1 MTTIIHIDPEAP
13 LHILDEHGWTQGSYD
28 ADAGVCLHG
37 AIRLCQPIPGD
48 AQIIERVAERQGWGT
63 GWNDA
68 RGTTEQMVRDRLAL
82 GIDITDEDLA
92 DTFGPQWRAVIHIV
106 RRTAVMTVAEAQRLS
121 AAESAA
127 RSVAH
132 SAAWSVARSAA
143 WSAAR
148 SAARSAAWSAAG
160 SAARSVARSAA
171 WSAARSAARSAAWS
185 AAGYVAGSVVTYDL
199 ATIDGPYTI
208 AQRDLLLAPW
218 IEVMGPI
225 EGLIE
230 PEGNA

>member
-13 LHILDEHGWTQGSYD
+13 LHVLDEHGWIQGSYGTD
-28 ADAGVCLHG
+28 AEVCLHG

-48 AQIIERVAERQGWGT
+48 AQIIEQVAHRQGWGT
-63 GWNDA
+63 GWNDSDD
-68 RGTTEQMVRDRLAL
+68 TTEQMVRDRLAL

-92 DTFGPQWRAVIHIV
+92 DTFGPQWRAVVSLV
-106 RRTAVMTVAEAQRLS
+106 RRAAVMTDDEAQRLS
-121 AAESAA
+121 VAEP
-127 RSVAH
+127 VV
-132 SAAWSVARSAA
+132 WSVARSAA

-148 SAARSAAWSAAG
+148 SVARSAG
-160 SAARSVARSAA
+160 SRSVARSAA
-171 WSAARSAARSAAWS
+171 GYSTGY
-185 AAGYVAGSVVTYDL
+185 AAGHSAGYAAGHSAGYVVTYDL

-230 PEGNA
+230 PEGNT

>member
-13 LHILDEHGWTQGSYD
+13 LHILDEHGWVKGSYD
-28 ADAGVCLHG
+28 ADGRVCLHG
-37 AIRLCQPIPGD
+37 AIRLCQPVPGD
-48 AQIIERVAERQGWGT
+48 AQIIEQVAHRQGWGT
-63 GWNDA
+63 GWNDSDD
-68 RGTTEQMVRDRLAL
+68 TTEQMVRDRLAL

-106 RRTAVMTVAEAQRLS
+106 RRTAVMTKDEAQRLS
-121 AAESAA
+121 VAWSATE
-127 RSVAH
+127 SVAW
-132 SAAWSVARSAA
+132 SVAWSVARSAA
-143 WSAAR
+143 
-148 SAARSAAWSAAG
+148 
-160 SAARSVARSAA
+160 RSV
-171 WSAARSAARSAAWS
+171 
-185 AAGYVAGSVVTYDL
+185 AGYVAWSVAGYSTGYAAGHSAGHSAGYVVTYDL

-208 AQRDLLLAPW
+208 AQRDLLFAPW

>member
-48 AQIIERVAERQGWGT
+48 AQIIEQVARRQGWGT
-63 GWNDA
+63 DWNDDDD
-68 RGTTEQMVRDRLAL
+68 TTEQMVRDRLAL

-106 RRTAVMTVAEAQRLS
+106 RRAAVMTKDEAQRLS
-121 AAESAA
+121 AAWSATES
-127 RSVAH
+127 V
-132 SAAWSVARSAA
+132 AWSVARSAA
-143 WSAAR
+143 WSV
-148 SAARSAAWSAAG
+148 
-160 SAARSVARSAA
+160 ARSVARSVA
-171 WSAARSAARSAAWS
+171 WSVAWS
-185 AAGYVAGSVVTYDL
+185 VAGYSAGYSAGHSAGYVVTYDL

>member
-13 LHILDEHGWTQGSYD
+13 LHILDEHGWVKGSYD
-28 ADAGVCLHG
+28 ADGRVCLHG
-37 AIRLCQPIPGD
+37 AIRLCQPVPGD
-48 AQIIERVAERQGWGT
+48 AQIIEQVAHRQGWGT
-63 GWNDA
+63 GWNDSDD
-68 RGTTEQMVRDRLAL
+68 TTEQMVRDRLAL

-106 RRTAVMTVAEAQRLS
+106 RRSAVMTDDEAQRLN
-121 AAESAA
+121 AAES
-127 RSVAH
+127 V
-132 SAAWSVARSAA
+132 A
-143 WSAAR
+143 WSAAG
-148 SAARSAAWSAAG
+148 SAAGYAAWSAAWSAAG
-160 SAARSVARSAA
+160 SAAGY
-171 WSAARSAARSAAWS
+171 AAWS
-185 AAGYVAGSVVTYDL
+185 AAGSAAGYAAGYAAGSVVTYDL

>member
-13 LHILDEHGWTQGSYD
+13 LHVLDEHGWTQGSYD

-48 AQIIERVAERQGWGT
+48 AQIIERVAHRQGWGT
-63 GWNDA
+63 GWNDSDD
-68 RGTTEQMVRDRLAL
+68 TTEQMVRDRLAL

-106 RRTAVMTVAEAQRLS
+106 RRAAVMTDDEAQRLS
-121 AAESAA
+121 VAWSATES
-127 RSVAH
+127 V
-132 SAAWSVARSAA
+132 AWSVARSAA
-143 WSAAR
+143 WSV
-148 SAARSAAWSAAG
+148 
-160 SAARSVARSAA
+160 ARSVARSVA
-171 WSAARSAARSAAWS
+171 WSVAWS
-185 AAGYVAGSVVTYDL
+185 VAGYSAGYSAGHSAGYVVTYDL

-230 PEGNA
+230 PEGNT